1 MVEFEADDALA
12 TAALRWLDA
21 PGVEQV
27 VVCSPDKDLT
37 QCVRGGRVVC
47 LDRRRQLVYDEAAVL
62 AKFGVL
68 PSSIPDYLALVGDDA
83 DGIPGIP
90 GWGARSAGTVLACC
104 GRIDAIPD
112 RESDWPVSVRGAATL
127 ARNLRER
134 RPEAALY
141 RRLATLR
148 TDVPLAEELDDLAWR
163 GARRAELHDL
173 CREIGEDELIDRIPA
188 WRD

>member
-1 MVEFEADDALA
+1 
-12 TAALRWLDA
+12 
-21 PGVEQV
+21 
-27 VVCSPDKDLT
+27 
-37 QCVRGGRVVC
+37 VVC
-47 LDRRRQLVYDEAAVL
+47 LDRRRQLVYDEAAVQ

-90 GWGARSAGTVLACC
+90 GWGARSAGAVLACC
-104 GRIDAIPD
+104 GHIDAIPD

-148 TDVPLAEELDDLAWR
+148 TDVPLPEELHDLAWR
-163 GARRAELHDL
+163 GARRAQLHDL
-173 CREIGEDELIDRIPA
+173 CREIGEDDLIDRIPA